1 MLRENESATGRLDD
15 DNLRRAILT
24 NHNTTDRDTGLS
36 PAQVIFGHLIRE
48 SLSIKP
54 NLYTPRLLNRDM
66 RELVPARKHA
76 KQEDRPTKHT
86 KVLHGLKIS
95 GVDWVQNQHKVK
107 MDSSER
113 VTLRNRKFLDPNT
126 DHTTPPTRSHTTAQT
141 PGTPMEPTQMGGG
154 RTHRH

>member
-1 MLRENESATGRLDD
+1 MDTFK
-15 DNLRRAILT
+15 RALLAHHKT
-24 NHNTTDRDTGLS
+24 PDRDTGLS

-54 NLYTPRLLNRDM
+54 NLYTPRLLNRDV

-107 MDSSER
+107 MDAQEGSTSGTGSSSTP
-113 VTLRNRKFLDPNT
+113 TL
-126 DHTTPPTRSHTTAQT
+126 TTRLHPP
-141 PGTPMEPTQMGGG
+141 GPTQP
-154 RTHRH
+154 HRPQ